1 MKGLQFGLL
10 LGIFV
15 ACIHPISNLITM
27 NMEVKL
33 GLEVAAS
40 NAIGWLL
47 ARLVI
52 GLVYKPLTP

>member
-1 MKGLQFGLL
+1 
-10 LGIFV
+10 
-15 ACIHPISNLITM
+15 
-27 NMEVKL
+27 VKL